1 MTTTCLCFPTMCTT
15 VAGDGR
21 STRAAAVTAV
31 FTAAFGAVFTA
42 TAVEFQVLF
51 TDFFEA
57 GHECLHPWNP
67 DARQQVICELAPQ
80 GGSTGRCL
88 HPADHMA
95 HDVRSTIAICDT
107 SQ

>member
-1 MTTTCLCFPTMCTT
+1 MCPT
-15 VAGDGR
+15 VACDGR

-31 FTAAFGAVFTA
+31 FTAGFTAVFGVFTA
-42 TAVEFQVLF
+42 TAVEFQVLC

-57 GHECLHPWNP
+57 GHEFLHPWNP

-88 HPADHMA
+88 LPADHLA